1 MAGAGAPLRA
11 LGDVG
16 MDTMAVQL
24 PAGIAELHMDQPEPV
39 PDLADSMLVGE
50 LPPAAV
56 DTLLE
61 AVGPG
66 SASQLVSVEL
76 RHCGRRA
83 RAARTGLRCAR
94 QPSGFFP
101 GVRGRVRASAGSHDA
116 IEETPDSPGLI
127 LLGPGSAV
135 EAITPAA
142 EPWSPS

>member
-1 MAGAGAPLRA
+1 
-11 LGDVG
+11 

-24 PAGIAELHMDQPEPV
+24 PAGIAELHMDPPEPV

-76 RHCGRRA
+76 RHCG
-83 RAARTGLRCAR
+83 AARSRGPHRTPVRSPAFRVLSWR
-94 QPSGFFP
+94 SG
-101 GVRGRVRASAGSHDA
+101 SGSCQCRKR
-116 IEETPDSPGLI
+116 
-127 LLGPGSAV
+127 
-135 EAITPAA
+135 
-142 EPWSPS
+142 